1 MDLMYYIVSPFSWLL
16 NFFNSF
22 FSNYGLAIMLFALV
36 VKVILF
42 PMSLKGK
49 KSMIQMNM
57 LSGKLDQLKKQYGK
71 DQQRY
76 NLEMQKLYEKEKVNP
91 MGGCLWSMLPI
102 FVLLPLYAI
111 IREPLKYLMGLNP
124 EQIQQVA
131 EALNWGTVAFE
142 HGWIPEVTT
151 EFVSR
156 GYDQLYLASLITRES
171 LPALVA
177 TLGEGVNVFVMN
189 FSFLGIDLASMP
201 TWKIWQDPSWSVF
214 GAFLLVMVSTGLSV
228 LMSKVSMLTNR
239 MNNQTKNDQA
249 EKTNRTMMWIMP
261 LMSLWIGFSMPAALC
276 IYWIANSLFSM
287 VQEVIAARMLRK
299 DYAAARAAAEE
310 RERQEKEE
318 EKQRKEQARL
328 ERARRAEE
336 EKKNK
341 KKDIKKDAEPE
352 QEGVNKEDSREGLRA
367 HARGRSYIP
376 DRFGGVTEYV
386 DPNTL
391 APVDKKARK
400 AQEKQAA
407 KQTEVCVTEKV
418 DLTALNKKNEETAPA
433 QPKAD
438 EDKESV

>member
-76 NLEMQKLYEKEKVNP
+76 NLEIQKLYEKEKVNP
-91 MGGCLWSMLPI
+91 MGGCLWSLLPI

-131 EALNWGTVAFE
+131 DALNWSTVALE
-142 HGWIPEVTT
+142 NGWIREATA

-156 GYDQLYLASLITRES
+156 GYDQLYLASLITKES
-171 LPALVA
+171 LPALTA

-201 TWKIWQDPSWSVF
+201 TWKIWQDPSWNVV

-228 LMSKVSMLTNR
+228 LMSKVSTMTNR
-239 MNNQTKNDQA
+239 MNNQAKNDQA
-249 EKTNRTMMWIMP
+249 EKTNRTMMWMMP

-276 IYWIANSLFSM
+276 VYWIANSLFSM
-287 VQEVIAARMLRK
+287 VQEVIASRMLRK
-299 DYAAARAAAEE
+299 DYEAARKAAEE

-328 ERARRAEE
+328 ERERRAEE
-336 EKKNK
+336 EKKNRK
-341 KKDIKKDAEPE
+341 KGIKKAVEPD

-391 APVDKKARK
+391 APVDKKSRK
-400 AQEKQAA
+400 EQEKQAL
-407 KQTEVCVTEKV
+407 KQAEIPVTEKV
-418 DLTALNKKNEETAPA
+418 DLTALNKKNEDAAP
-433 QPKAD
+433 KT
-438 EDKESV
+438 DKE

>member
-1 MDLMYYIVSPFSWLL
+1 MDLMYYIVSPFSLLL

-36 VKVILF
+36 VKIILF

-76 NLEMQKLYEKEKVNP
+76 NLEIQKLYEKEKVNP
-91 MGGCLWSMLPI
+91 MGGCLWSLLPI

-131 EALNWGTVAFE
+131 DALNWGTVALE
-142 HGWIPEVTT
+142 NGWIREAAT

-156 GYDQLYLASLITRES
+156 GYDQLYLASLITKES
-171 LPALVA
+171 LPALTA

-201 TWKIWQDPSWSVF
+201 TWKIWQDPSWNVI

-228 LMSKVSMLTNR
+228 LMSKVSTMTNR
-239 MNNQTKNDQA
+239 MSNQPKNDQA
-249 EKTNRTMMWIMP
+249 EKTSRTMMWMMP

-287 VQEVIAARMLRK
+287 VQEVIASRMLRK
-299 DYAAARAAAEE
+299 DYEAARKAAEE

-336 EKKNK
+336 EKQNRK
-341 KKDIKKDAEPE
+341 KGIKKDAEPE
-352 QEGVNKEDSREGLRA
+352 QEGVNKDDSREGLRA
-367 HARGRSYIP
+367 HARGRAYIP

-391 APVDKKARK
+391 APVDKKSRK
-400 AQEKQAA
+400 EQEKQAM
-407 KQTEVCVTEKV
+407 KQTEVPVTEKV
-418 DLTALNKKNEETAPA
+418 DLTALNKKNEDAEPA
-433 QPKAD
+433 PKAD
-438 EDKESV
+438 EE

>member
-16 NFFNSF
+16 NIFNSVF
-22 FSNYGLAIMLFALV
+22 NSYGLAIFFFALV
-36 VKVILF
+36 VKIVLF
-42 PMSLKGK
+42 PLTMKGK

-102 FVLLPLYAI
+102 FILLPLYAI
-111 IREPLKYLMGLNP
+111 IREPLKYLMGLSA
-124 EQIQQVA
+124 EQIQVVA
-131 EALNWGTVAFE
+131 DALNWSTVAVE
-142 HGWIPEVTT
+142 NGWIREAAT

-156 GYDQLYLASLITRES
+156 GYEQLYLASLITEEA
-171 LPALVA
+171 LPTLAA
-177 TLGEGVNVFVMN
+177 QLGESVNVFAMN
-189 FSFLGIDLASMP
+189 FSFLGIDLAAMP
-201 TWKIWQDPSWSVF
+201 TWKIWQDLSWNAI

-228 LMSKVSMLTNR
+228 LMSKVTMSTNK
-239 MNNQTKNDQA
+239 MSGQTQSQQVA
-249 EKTNRTMMWIMP
+249 STNRTMMWLMP

-276 IYWIANSLFSM
+276 VYWIANSLFSM
-287 VQEVIAARMLRK
+287 VQEVIAARLLKK
-299 DYAAARAAAEE
+299 DYEAARKAAEE
-310 RERQEKEE
+310 RERQAKEE
-318 EKQRKEQARL
+318 EKLRKEQARL

-341 KKDIKKDAEPE
+341 KKGAKKDAEPE
-352 QEGVNKEDSREGLRA
+352 QEGINKEDSREGLRA
-367 HARGRSYIP
+367 YARGRAYMP
-376 DRFGGVTEYV
+376 DRFGGVTGYV

-391 APVDKKARK
+391 APVDKKSRK

-407 KQTEVCVTEKV
+407 QSQVPEKV
-418 DLTALNKKNEETAPA
+418 DLTALNKKKEETPA
-433 QPKAD
+433 AREKAA